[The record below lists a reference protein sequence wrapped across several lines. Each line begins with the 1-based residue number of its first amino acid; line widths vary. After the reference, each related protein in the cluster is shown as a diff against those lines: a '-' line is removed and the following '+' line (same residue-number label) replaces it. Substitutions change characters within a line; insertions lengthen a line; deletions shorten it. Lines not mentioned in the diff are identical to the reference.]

1 MFLLNIRKI
10 MDYPNTNASLRL
22 IEEPTNKKKQKKKIK
37 NMQNALILKLLMK
50 KILILKILKKKILIL
65 KLLIKKII
73 SKMLTLIKLQM
84 ILLSLKKKTYNYQR
98 EPCCNCRLCCENFV
112 YAILILLYIIFIL
125 NPIAQIVLNI
135 IMVKDT
141 LLFYILSIFL
151 LLYI

>member
-73 SKMLTLIKLQM
+73 SKMLILIKLQM
-84 ILLSLKKKTYNYQR
+84 ISLSLKRKLITIKGSLAVMVAY
-98 EPCCNCRLCCENFV
+98 V
-112 YAILILLYIIFIL
+112 VKILYMLF
-125 NPIAQIVLNI
+125 
-135 IMVKDT
+135 
-141 LLFYILSIFL
+141 LFYYILFSF
-151 LLYI
+151 